1 MTILKKCFRA
11 QTSNNYYFSVEKKI
25 HHILF
30 AKCCIFTTYILNRRT
45 YVIRS
50 KILLALVFFS
60 YCTYILYFFL
70 KQSTQS
76 LCVIEFALFFVGC
89 LHFILQAHF
98 LCFFVLHLYH
108 CYCRVNVFV
117 KRTRLNEI
125 FFFFFFR
132 FVFRFSAGVPERGR
146 APGANGGGI
155 VTSYFIQFTTLFLFK
170 KKWL

>member
-1 MTILKKCFRA
+1 MLYFYNVYFKSSYVCYKIEDLTRTCLFFLLYV
-11 QTSNNYYFSVEKKI
+11 YY
-25 HHILF
+25 
-30 AKCCIFTTYILNRRT
+30 
-45 YVIRS
+45 
-50 KILLALVFFS
+50 
-60 YCTYILYFFL
+60 LYFFL

-155 VTSYFIQFTTLFLFK
+155 VTSYFIQFTTLYP
-170 KKWL
+170 